1 MAAGQTIGGLLGGA
15 GGAAIGG
22 PMGAQVGLSLGSA
35 LGGMIDAN
43 KKKNQAEAAF
53 PDFVDPNQASY
64 LAELN
69 QKRKSIETGADF
81 AEAVRL
87 ADQSQAS
94 TNDAILKA
102 SGGDTGASIQGLLQ
116 AQAMAGNAK
125 NNAAARGQSQQ
136 FAYDNAYGSMLN
148 QISARKLQLELMRS
162 QQARA
167 EWAQGQQD
175 ANQNANA
182 GLANLFSAGG
192 VGGGMNFPS
201 DWSMGGGNGQSAL
214 ASLSGRPADNSI
226 AMGGAQAPTVVPQQ
240 NLATQSLG
248 QVL

>member
-1 MAAGQTIGGLLGGA
+1 MAAGQAIGGALGGA
-15 GGAAIGG
+15 AGTAIGG

-43 KKKNQAEAAF
+43 QQKKKADSAF

-87 ADQSQAS
+87 ADQTQAS
-94 TNDAILKA
+94 TNDSIVKA
-102 SGGDTGASIQGLLQ
+102 SGGDSGTAIQGLLQ

-136 FAYDNAYGSMLN
+136 FAYDGAYGNMLN
-148 QISARKLQLELMRS
+148 QISARKLQLELLRS

-182 GLANLFSAGG
+182 GLANLFSVGG

-201 DWSMGGGNGQSAL
+201 NWSIGGSNGQSAL
-214 ASLSGRPADNSI
+214 SSLSGQPTINNTMMNGVAAS
-226 AMGGAQAPTVVPQQ
+226 TVVPQQ

-248 QVL
+248 AVL